1 MNLLFIQTDGNQTA
15 YRPGDIVRGVIR
27 WQYDTRPGRI
37 ELRLIWFTEGP
48 GPDDVKIVDTL
59 VQEDPIGADACA
71 FQFRLPAGPF
81 SYNGNSFR
89 VRWALELLRPNRSGY
104 ERLELVVSPTGQAVA
119 FPPPAQ
125 NARLNFFTAP

>member
-1 MNLLFIQTDGNQTA
+1 MNPLFVQTDGNQA
-15 YRPGDIVRGVIR
+15 DYRPGDIVRGVIR

-59 VQEDPIGADACA
+59 VQEDPLPADACV
-71 FQFRLPAGPF
+71 FQFRLPDGPF

-89 VRWALELLRPNRSGY
+89 VRWALELLAPGRKDCV
-104 ERLELVVSPTGQAVA
+104 RLNVIVSPTNQPITVP
-119 FPPPAQ
+119 FH
-125 NARLNFFTAP
+125 